1 MNKEKTSFLVIVGGI
16 SLLVI
21 GNSPATLLPFTVGS
35 LEEGFNLSKQS
46 IGLVVSIE
54 LIAMAISAIFFGSFV
69 SKLNLKKSALFG
81 CLLVVVG
88 YFLCSLTDSIEFLRI
103 IRGVSGIGSGLLIAC
118 GHNVLS
124 ASVNPERSYAAFIL
138 VTSLCGASFVWIAGI
153 AAEEG
158 GYSLMFMIFGFITL
172 LLAPLLFFAKK
183 QTLLIEELDVNNSV
197 SVTSPIVIL
206 MTLGLLFFS
215 LPSGGMWAFNER
227 LGVEIGL
234 LQSVIGKILSFSL
247 LVGLLAPILVWFVG
261 DRFGRKKPILVCLV
275 LILFSFI
282 YMLTSMHSIAYITGN
297 LIWNF
302 TYTVTVIFVLA
313 AAAHLSPDGKLAS
326 WMNATALISQASS
339 PVVFGWI
346 LGTQSFNNLLPYI
359 IASILIS
366 MFCVLLTRNQLDEGY

>member
-21 GNSPATLLPFTVGS
+21 GNSPATLLPFTVGT

-138 VTSLCGASFVWIAGI
+138 VTSLCGALFVWIAGI

-275 LILFSFI
+275 LILFR
-282 YMLTSMHSIAYITGN
+282 
-297 LIWNF
+297 
-302 TYTVTVIFVLA
+302 
-313 AAAHLSPDGKLAS
+313 
-326 WMNATALISQASS
+326 SQAQRELRTIK
-339 PVVFGWI
+339 V
-346 LGTQSFNNLLPYI
+346 
-359 IASILIS
+359 
-366 MFCVLLTRNQLDEGY
+366 

>member
-21 GNSPATLLPFTVGS
+21 GNSPATLLPFTVGT

-138 VTSLCGASFVWIAGI
+138 VTSLCGALFVWIAGI

-346 LGTQSFNNLLPYI
+346 LGTQSFNKLLPYI

>member
-21 GNSPATLLPFTVGS
+21 GNSPATLLPFTVGT

-138 VTSLCGASFVWIAGI
+138 VTSLCGALFVWIAGI

-275 LILFSFI
+275 LILLSFI

>member
-21 GNSPATLLPFTVGS
+21 GNSPATLLPFTVGT

-138 VTSLCGASFVWIAGI
+138 VTSLCGALFVWIAGI

-313 AAAHLSPDGKLAS
+313 AAAHLSPEGKLAS

-339 PVVFGWI
+339 PLVFGWI
-346 LGTQSFNNLLPYI
+346 IGNQSFNNLLPYI
-359 IASILIS
+359 IVSILLS
-366 MFCVLLTRNQLDEGY
+366 MFCILLTKNQLDETD

>member
-21 GNSPATLLPFTVGS
+21 GNSPATLLPFTVGT

-138 VTSLCGASFVWIAGI
+138 VTSLCGALFVWIAGI

>member
-21 GNSPATLLPFTVGS
+21 GNSPATLLPFTVGT

-69 SKLNLKKSALFG
+69 SKFNLKKSALFG

-138 VTSLCGASFVWIAGI
+138 VTSLCGALFVWIAGI